1 MMNFMNRF
9 LSKNIGNPSSILF
22 YVSFFLISLSRMLQ
36 SSGLV
41 EISESAMDVFMVF
54 ACILFLLK
62 IVFDKTGAKKL
73 LVKIIIALLVVVLRM
88 FGLPMPIVSSCFA
101 FLAMENVN
109 IKTVIKI
116 DLLVKSA
123 FFIFSAIVFG
133 ADYLTGEER
142 VTEYIFEAKK
152 GTAVALYFKNP
163 NTTGLVGTM
172 IALDL
177 LYLKD
182 NKKFRDFIFPTLIA
196 GTTFALTTSRAPFL
210 VYCVYLALQL
220 IKNGKVLTI
229 IQKLTYPILFAFTF
243 YVINSVPVGS
253 SMYKILN
260 PLLSSRIWYSIV
272 AYNSV
277 GLTILPSLA
286 NTILLK
292 NYIIDIFYMRC
303 IVRYG
308 LITLLLYYIPHLIL
322 PVNAT
327 NEQKRMSIIA
337 SIYLF
342 FEDAVSNVGFAIPY
356 LIIADAIFNKK
367 EISDGKNKKQD

>member
-1 MMNFMNRF
+1 
-9 LSKNIGNPSSILF
+9 
-22 YVSFFLISLSRMLQ
+22 MLQ

-41 EISESAMDVFMVF
+41 EIPESIMDVFMVF
-54 ACILFLLK
+54 ACVLLLLK
-62 IVFDKTGAKKL
+62 IMFDKTGAKRL
-73 LVKIIIALLVVVLRM
+73 LIKILVILMVILLRT

-101 FLAMENVN
+101 FLAMEKVN

-116 DLLVKSA
+116 DLLVKCA

-133 ADYLTGEER
+133 ADYFTGQER
-142 VTEYIFEAKK
+142 VAEYIFEAKK

-182 NKKFRDFIFPTLIA
+182 NKKFRDFVFPTLIA
-196 GTTFALTTSRAPFL
+196 VATFALTTSRAPFL
-210 VYCVYLALQL
+210 VYCVYLLLQL

-229 IQKLTYPILFAFTF
+229 IQKLTYPVLFGFTF
-243 YVINSVPVGS
+243 YVVNSVPVGS
-253 SMYKILN
+253 SMYRILN

-272 AYNSV
+272 AYNSA

-292 NYIIDIFYMRC
+292 NYIIDIFYVRC

-308 LITLLLYYIPHLIL
+308 LITLLLYYIPHLML
-322 PVNAT
+322 PTNAT

-337 SIYLF
+337 SVYLF

-367 EISDGKNKKQD
+367 EIPDGKNKK